1 MEMAE
6 ESADLMPAPCQK
18 GCFDVDVWL
27 VELGLCGDMTTGS
40 SRLCMHETW
49 NLELGLDFF
58 LVLSEFISCSES
70 HSSKRKERETPPIS

>member
-27 VELGLCGDMTTGS
+27 VELGLCGDMTTAS
-40 SRLCMHETW
+40 SCMKLG
-49 NLELGLDFF
+49 NLEMGLDLLFSA
-58 LVLSEFISCSES
+58 V
-70 HSSKRKERETPPIS
+70 